1 MGPYRVM
8 IVDDQ
13 NMPRKLFEMIVE
25 SSPDYVLAKSI
36 QSAAT
41 ADMYVLSNDI
51 DLIIMDIVMADGS
64 NGLDAAERIK
74 KLRPDI
80 KILMVTSM
88 PEVSFIERARAAGV
102 DSFWYKEVED
112 KPLLD
117 VMNRTMAGE
126 NVYPD
131 QAPDVRLGLAKC
143 SDFTERELEVL
154 RVLSSG
160 CSDQEIADTLHISFS
175 TVRTHINHM
184 LTKTGYA
191 TRTELA
197 INARI
202 SGTVIPEI

>member
-1 MGPYRVM
+1 MAKYKVM

-13 NMPRKLFEMIVE
+13 NMPRKLFEMIVN
-25 SSPDYVLAKSI
+25 SSDNYELVKSI
-36 QSAAT
+36 SSAAA
-41 ADMYVLSNDI
+41 ADLYVIGNEI

-64 NGLDAAERIK
+64 NGLEAAEKIK
-74 KLRPDI
+74 KIKPEI
-80 KILMVTSM
+80 KILIVTSM
-88 PEVSFIERARAAGV
+88 PEVSFLERARSVGV

-117 VMNRTMAGE
+117 VMDRTMAGE

-131 QAPDVRLGLAKC
+131 QTPDVRLGMALC
-143 SDFTERELEVL
+143 SDFTSRELEVL
-154 RVLSSG
+154 RVLSTG
-160 CSDQEIADTLHISFS
+160 CSDQEIADELHISFA

-184 LTKTGYA
+184 LEKTGFA

>member
-1 MGPYRVM
+1 MPYKVM

-13 NMPRKLFEMIVE
+13 NMPRQLFEMIVN
-25 SSPDYVLAKSI
+25 SSDNYTLVKSI
-36 QSAAT
+36 QSAAA

-64 NGLDAAERIK
+64 NGLDAAAEIK
-74 KLRPDI
+74 KLKPAI
-80 KILMVTSM
+80 KILIVTSM
-88 PEVSFIERARAAGV
+88 PEVSFLERAREAGV

-117 VMNRTMAGE
+117 VMDRTMAGE
-126 NVYPD
+126 HVYPD
-131 QAPDVRLGLAKC
+131 KTPEVKLGLASC
-143 SDFTERELEVL
+143 SDLTERELEVL
-154 RVLSSG
+154 RVLSTG
-160 CSDQEIADTLHISFS
+160 CSDQEIADALHISFA

-184 LTKTGYA
+184 LEKTGFA

>member
-1 MGPYRVM
+1 MPYKVM

-13 NMPRKLFEMIVE
+13 NMPRKLFEMIVQ
-25 SSPDYVLAKSI
+25 SSAEYELVKSI
-36 QSAAT
+36 QSAAA
-41 ADMYVLSNDI
+41 ADMYVLKNDI

-64 NGLDAAERIK
+64 NGLDAAAKIK
-74 KLRPDI
+74 KLRPEI
-80 KILMVTSM
+80 KILIVTSM
-88 PEVSFIERARAAGV
+88 PEVSFIERAREAGV

-131 QAPDVRLGLAKC
+131 STPEVRLGMALC
-143 SDFTERELEVL
+143 SELTDRELEVL
-154 RVLSSG
+154 RVLSTG
-160 CSDQEIADTLHISFS
+160 CSDQEIADTLHISFA

-184 LTKTGYA
+184 LEKTGFD